1 MKQTLKFH
9 GDLVLNCFTVQYP
22 QIIVLDVQIKKWK
35 DKRWD
40 LTVHFDD
47 WVGDLDLLKHY
58 GKVVASPRGAGRGRY
73 GLRRHLW
80 KEEERRHDGQGK
92 RKESVRAGLF
102 LTKWQESEAYGV
114 GAMRAEMLA
123 GNFGRLSSPEEE
135 G

>member
-9 GDLVLNCFTVQYP
+9 GDLVINCFTVQYP

-102 LTKWQESEAYGV
+102 LTK
-114 GAMRAEMLA
+114 
-123 GNFGRLSSPEEE
+123 
-135 G
+135 